1 MRKFKFPNRSKKQ
14 FFLVA
19 NLVLLTAVI
28 SALCIFLAKSSLGLK
43 YSFFGQFVTAGGP
56 VVWFVLMPMSI
67 FTVQLILN
75 GFANIRRSKLLADS
89 PGGQVVAHIR
99 ERGVLSLMGVLSE
112 NENIASSAVKA
123 AVSSHCDIR
132 NSESVREFAGDV
144 LAAESGRLLRKIEML
159 NILGNVSPMVG
170 LFGTVF
176 GMIKLFNSIVTAD
189 GSPNAGLMAGGIS
202 VALVTTFWGLLVAIP
217 ALTAHGILK
226 NRIEKIIADAACE
239 VDVIV
244 TEISRQV
251 KAAVRQNTK
260 IQKNRV
266 TAIDL
271 TPKTKKVTAD
281 FS

>member
-1 MRKFKFPNRSKKQ
+1 MGKVFLLKAGLLVILLAAVLAAIVLGMQADQ
-14 FFLVA
+14 FG
-19 NLVLLTAVI
+19 
-28 SALCIFLAKSSLGLK
+28 SAARRASHTQT
-43 YSFFGQFVTAGGP
+43 FFEQFVTAGGP
-56 VVWFVLMPMSI
+56 IVWFVLLPMSLI
-67 FTVQLILN
+67 TVYLAVDYSLTINRRRLVPAQVGLEISELIRQSGLKQLKQEI
-75 GFANIRRSKLLADS
+75 SDS
-89 PGGQVVAHIR
+89 GLV
-99 ERGVLSLMGVLSE
+99 S
-112 NENIASSAVKA
+112 A
-123 AVSSHCDIR
+123 AVLQVIGNGGGDWFRMR
-132 NSESVREFAGDV
+132 NLV
-144 LAAESGRLLRKIEML
+144 AESLQEQASTLLRKIEWVSL
-159 NILGNVSPMVG
+159 IGNVSPMIG